1 MNNYF
6 DLIYDIQ
13 SKEDEKI
20 LYVLDTNYLS
30 YAMQLVNSWNDFF
43 KAMEKVQ
50 DRLYIPFVVYIEI
63 IDNISIHISSTEK
76 RLQEFNT
83 AFDAILNLKQIFD
96 TDKKEL
102 NKYLYKKVLSKN
114 SNNLD
119 SDINFKSVAKDQIDS
134 IIDRICNSLLNQVD
148 SLNKQLETLAKAEKI
163 DISKYNLEEYKN
175 SIPQRLQKLN
185 NIFTRENVVGK
196 EYTKKELEELNS
208 IINERF
214 ENSIPPGYKDSV
226 KDSKGNPYR
235 IFGSLIFK
243 KSHGDPMFWLDIIKF
258 VKDSDYDRVVIVSDD
273 TKTDW
278 SEKKGESK
286 LRKELII
293 EFAKETGKKVSRK
306 KCIDFVKD
314 ILSLTDS
321 ERDNI
326 DEEITDFV
334 NYEGVYEPG
343 YGLIENEKAFYDTI
357 IVRAKP
363 LNFKKIFLEEKCW
376 YSVSIDESRVPYLK
390 YIAVYLTF
398 PKSQITHYAKIKK
411 IISSPYDSD
420 KKMIIFEDDP
430 IPLPEPIPLGDDKN
444 AMQNNRYTHFSNLFN
459 SPDID
464 AMLYCDFEFYKSSQ
478 IFNLTNN
485 DILKNLG
492 SSEELEE

>member
-1 MNNYF
+1 
-6 DLIYDIQ
+6 
-13 SKEDEKI
+13 
-20 LYVLDTNYLS
+20 
-30 YAMQLVNSWNDFF
+30 
-43 KAMEKVQ
+43 ME
-50 DRLYIPFVVYIEI
+50 
-63 IDNISIHISSTEK
+63 
-76 RLQEFNT
+76 
-83 AFDAILNLKQIFD
+83 
-96 TDKKEL
+96 
-102 NKYLYKKVLSKN
+102 
-114 SNNLD
+114 
-119 SDINFKSVAKDQIDS
+119 
-134 IIDRICNSLLNQVD
+134 
-148 SLNKQLETLAKAEKI
+148 
-163 DISKYNLEEYKN
+163 
-175 SIPQRLQKLN
+175 
-185 NIFTRENVVGK
+185 
-196 EYTKKELEELNS
+196 
-208 IINERF
+208 
-214 ENSIPPGYKDSV
+214 
-226 KDSKGNPYR
+226 
-235 IFGSLIFK
+235 
-243 KSHGDPMFWLDIIKF
+243 W
-258 VKDSDYDRVVIVSDD
+258 
-273 TKTDW
+273 
-278 SEKKGESK
+278 KKGESK

-343 YGLIENEKAFYDTI
+343 YGLIENEKAFDDTI

-376 YSVSIDESRVPYLK
+376 YSVSIDESRIPYLK
-390 YIAVYLTF
+390 YIAVYQTF

-459 SPDID
+459 SPNID

-492 SSEELEE
+492 SSEELEEWLTFIKQVYS